1 VEEEGNKTAESMKK
15 LEQKGEKIYD
25 LQNKMTSKVDKKIRQ
40 DTGEDRIHERLRE
53 PDLKRAETKEL
64 LGISRQ

>member
-1 VEEEGNKTAESMKK
+1 MEEGGNKTVESMEK

-25 LQNKMTSKVDKKIRQ
+25 LQNKMTGKVDKKIRLN
-40 DTGEDRIHERLRE
+40 DDRIHERLRE